1 MIPCQSVDVVGEWEK
16 VAPISIF
23 FWRQFDF
30 GCNGHLA
37 RVKNIAIHVTRPV
50 TALLL

>member
-23 FWRQFDF
+23 F
-30 GCNGHLA
+30 GANSILA
-37 RVKNIAIHVTRPV
+37 VTV
-50 TALLL
+50 ISLE